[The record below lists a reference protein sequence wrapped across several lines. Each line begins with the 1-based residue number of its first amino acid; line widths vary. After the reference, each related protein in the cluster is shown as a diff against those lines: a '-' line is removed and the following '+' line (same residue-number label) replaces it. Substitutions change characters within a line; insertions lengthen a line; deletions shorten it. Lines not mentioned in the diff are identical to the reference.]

1 MRVKKRDRLIDRGV
15 WLLVVGVFTC
25 WLGIGLLF
33 ILAAAACGF
42 IGLFRER
49 VLQSGLLLLSSV
61 VLGGL
66 CFLVALHVAAIAGV
80 YAFSSIKEEKA
91 APAKA
96 SIQTK
101 SRK

>member
-1 MRVKKRDRLIDRGV
+1 MPKKKRDLLVARGV

-42 IGLFRER
+42 VGLFRER
-49 VLQSGLLLLSSV
+49 VLQSGLLLLSSLA
-61 VLGGL
+61 LGCV
-66 CFLVALHVAAIAGV
+66 CFFVALHVAAIAGV
-80 YAFSSIKEEKA
+80 YAFSSIKQEKA
-91 APAKA
+91 GSPPATV
-96 SIQTK
+96 QTK